1 MHEKILIPPAV
12 HDEPHFAKKT
22 LVLAVL
28 LSATS
33 MFATAASVN
42 VVTGQTYLDDVDV
55 KAPYTFTNAGT
66 VKNQT
71 ITVAGSSKAAF
82 HNTGIIETGTLTLDG
97 IQGLE
102 IGGKSITA
110 TKGIVVKGIPG
121 VNSLRNLVTVGKIV
135 TPELKLIGTVNEY
148 GLLFNSTEQVK
159 DIDRIY
165 VECNNGRTGLLVETN
180 KTVAFNEVEL
190 GGTGTKNEARIEVE
204 AGATSSVEQLI
215 ASTTQA
221 KVQVDG
227 TGEIKIR
234 NVAIKDGAKLGIQ
247 TWAPGKEE
255 NTTDVVTVEL
265 GSVVVGENASLVTQL
280 YDKAQPGVT
289 YVGAP
294 TFTLEKGAMVDLS
307 SASKDDGKPAKAR
320 LEAEAVTFVVEDASA
335 ATVYVPVPENVKD
348 DTVMTVKG
356 AAANNTGDA
365 GADLK
370 ALSTIV
376 KTAKTDTKG
385 VAGVTLEQEASEIFD
400 GATGVT
406 DENGSITGVKVQA
419 NPATHGIAEMTALG
433 LQIWR
438 NEINDMNKR
447 LGELRDSADDAN
459 GVWARVYTGKAK
471 YGNLGVTNKYTSFQF
486 GYDRQVVPG
495 MWLGGAISYTDGNND
510 FANGDGDSETYAF
523 TGYGSWL
530 ADNGMFVD
538 VTGKVGRLK
547 NSFDISTT
555 LGTASGSYNTN
566 AFSLSAEAGWRLHPL
581 ANSLYVEPQVEMMY
595 GRVLD
600 ADYTTSMG
608 VAVEHEAVDTLIGR
622 VGFVLGLKCPNNRGN
637 TYVRASIL
645 HDWQGDAE
653 STFTKGGQTKRISE
667 ELGDTWLEYGV
678 GANFNATKNLHL
690 YADLEATE
698 GAKVETS
705 YRFNLGARWSF

>member
-1 MHEKILIPPAV
+1 M
-12 HDEPHFAKKT
+12 
-22 LVLAVL
+22 
-28 LSATS
+28 
-33 MFATAASVN
+33 
-42 VVTGQTYLDDVDV
+42 
-55 KAPYTFTNAGT
+55 
-66 VKNQT
+66 
-71 ITVAGSSKAAF
+71 
-82 HNTGIIETGTLTLDG
+82 
-97 IQGLE
+97 
-102 IGGKSITA
+102 
-110 TKGIVVKGIPG
+110 
-121 VNSLRNLVTVGKIV
+121 
-135 TPELKLIGTVNEY
+135 
-148 GLLFNSTEQVK
+148 
-159 DIDRIY
+159 
-165 VECNNGRTGLLVETN
+165 
-180 KTVAFNEVEL
+180 
-190 GGTGTKNEARIEVE
+190 
-204 AGATSSVEQLI
+204 
-215 ASTTQA
+215 
-221 KVQVDG
+221 
-227 TGEIKIR
+227 
-234 NVAIKDGAKLGIQ
+234 
-247 TWAPGKEE
+247 
-255 NTTDVVTVEL
+255 
-265 GSVVVGENASLVTQL
+265 
-280 YDKAQPGVT
+280 T

-320 LEAEAVTFVVEDASA
+320 LEAKAVTFVVEDASA
-335 ATVYVPVPENVKD
+335 ATVYVPVAENVND
-348 DTVMTVKG
+348 NTVMTVKG

-385 VAGVTLEQEASEIFD
+385 VAGITLEQEASEIFD

-530 ADNGMFVD
+530 VDNGMFVD

-581 ANSLYVEPQVEMMY
+581 DNSLYVEPQVEMMY

>member
-33 MFATAASVN
+33 MFATGASVN

-55 KAPYTFTNAGT
+55 KAPDTFTNAGT

-102 IGGKSITA
+102 IGGESITA

-121 VNSLRNLVTVGKIV
+121 VNSLKNKVTVGKIV
-135 TPELKLIGTVNEY
+135 TPELKLIGTANEY

-255 NTTDVVTVEL
+255 NTTDVATVEL

-320 LEAEAVTFVVEDASA
+320 LEAKAVTFVVEDASA
-335 ATVYVPVPENVKD
+335 ATVYVPVAENVND
-348 DTVMTVKG
+348 NTVMTVKG

-447 LGELRDSADDAN
+447 LGELRDSTAEEN
-459 GVWARVYTGKAK
+459 GVWARAYHGKAS
-471 YGNLGVTNKYTSFQF
+471 GGFLNIENKYTAFQF

-495 MWLGGAISYTDGNND
+495 TWIGGALSWTDGSSD
-510 FANGDGDSETYAF
+510 FSAGGGDNSVLAL
-523 TGYGSWL
+523 TGYGSKLW
-530 ADNGMFVD
+530 DNGLYLD
-538 VTGKVGRLK
+538 VTAKYGRIKNEFDIVSNVGR
-547 NSFDISTT
+547 TT
-555 LGTASGSYNTN
+555 ADYDTN
-566 AFSLSAEAGWRLHPL
+566 AFSMSAEAGWRLYPL
-581 ANSLYVEPQVEMMY
+581 HNAFFVEPQVEVMY
-595 GRVLD
+595 GHVESV
-600 ADYTTSMG
+600 DYTTSTG
-608 VAVEHEAVDTLIGR
+608 VKVEQDAADTLIGR
-622 VGFVLGLKCPNNRGN
+622 AGVVLGVKCPNDRGN
-637 TYVRASIL
+637 AYVRASVL
-645 HDWQGDAE
+645 HDWKGETEYRFGKDGAMRTISGD
-653 STFTKGGQTKRISE
+653 
-667 ELGDTWLEYGV
+667 LGDTWTEYGI
-678 GANFNATKNLHL
+678 GANFNATKQVHV
-690 YADLEATE
+690 YADVEATS
-698 GAKVETS
+698 GAEIDTD
-705 YRFNLGARWSF
+705 YRVNLGVRYAF